1 MWTLYGKIDHFTFK
15 PNQKAD
21 GTQIGMT
28 PNLDGESWNY
38 RNPELELLVQELKKS
53 KYDIKKEKEDLELL
67 QKRVQKDI
75 DQLNFGLIYNLTK
88 FDAKIFFISLDEDN
102 PEANDNLD
110 DLIYSFNNNSIKIN
124 NWISL
129 RSFVNKVLSSYS
141 G

>member
-1 MWTLYGKIDHFTFK
+1 MKK
-15 PNQKAD
+15 C
-21 GTQIGMT
+21 T
-28 PNLDGESWNY
+28 P
-38 RNPELELLVQELKKS
+38 
-53 KYDIKKEKEDLELL
+53 
-67 QKRVQKDI
+67 
-75 DQLNFGLIYNLTK
+75 
-88 FDAKIFFISLDEDN
+88 KIFFISLDEDN

>member
-1 MWTLYGKIDHFTFK
+1 MKHLLSSKVIFVILGGLIYIGVTMWTLYGKIDDFTFK

-67 QKRVQKDI
+67 QK
-75 DQLNFGLIYNLTK
+75 
-88 FDAKIFFISLDEDN
+88 
-102 PEANDNLD
+102 
-110 DLIYSFNNNSIKIN
+110 
-124 NWISL
+124 
-129 RSFVNKVLSSYS
+129 
-141 G
+141 